1 MSKKKFTARQTEVL
15 KNYSLESKAKKTKVT
30 KAARRR
36 RQVDIVRSELALK
49 NELKEV
55 WE

>member
-1 MSKKKFTARQTEVL
+1 MRLLGITQLST
-15 KNYSLESKAKKTKVT
+15 KKTKVT

-36 RQVDIVRSELALK
+36 REVDIVRVELALK

>member
-1 MSKKKFTARQTEVL
+1 MSKKKFTARQIEVF
-15 KNYSLESKAKKTKVT
+15 KNYSIVSKGKKTKVT

-36 RQVDIVRSELALK
+36 RQVDIVRGELALK
-49 NELKEV
+49 NEMKEV